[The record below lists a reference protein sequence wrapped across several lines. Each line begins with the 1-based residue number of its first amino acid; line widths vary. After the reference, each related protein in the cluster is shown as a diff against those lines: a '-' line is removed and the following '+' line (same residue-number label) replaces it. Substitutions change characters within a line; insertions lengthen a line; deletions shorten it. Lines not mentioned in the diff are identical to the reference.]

1 MATWEDGPEYAP
13 IERPDEFSTPDA
25 APLGDTEPYVQPSAN
40 APVQR
45 PAFGDPQA
53 PVIALADLVPAPEVQ
68 RDPTVPYEV
77 VSSAVTSG
85 DSAWTAMHSQAPT
98 SPIAT
103 SASPWTGGSPGTIP
117 LGTAAAGTAS
127 FGAWPT
133 GPITTSAPP
142 MQGPTGLPAPGTA
155 QWFAPP
161 PYAPPPAPLP
171 ITTKDLVNAVTPAL
185 LIVLALGG
193 LIHPVSPITLVI
205 AWALSTRATVAK
217 QEIRVA
223 FVVAV
228 AALAVLGLFIGLAG
242 ALDFS
247 EWWNGLSW
255 IALVLSWGLI
265 AAVLLLA
272 RRAFQQGQR
281 PPVRPNTWG

>member
-25 APLGDTEPYVQPSAN
+25 APLGTTEPYVQPSAN
-40 APVQR
+40 APLQR
-45 PAFGDPQA
+45 PAFGGPQA
-53 PVIALADLVPAPEVQ
+53 PVIALADLVPAPEVR

-85 DSAWTAMHSQAPT
+85 DSAWTAMHSQTPT

-103 SASPWTGGSPGTIP
+103 TASPWTGGSVGTMP
-117 LGTAAAGTAS
+117 VGTPS
-127 FGAWPT
+127 LGAWPS
-133 GPITTSAPP
+133 GPLTTSARPT
-142 MQGPTGLPAPGTA
+142 QGPTGLPAPGTT

-161 PYAPPPAPLP
+161 PYAPPQPTLP
-171 ITTKDLVNAVTPAL
+171 ITGKDLVNAVTPAL

-193 LIHPVSPITLVI
+193 LIHPVSPITLII

-217 QEIRVA
+217 QEIRIA

-228 AALAVLGLFIGLAG
+228 AVLAVLGLFIGLAG

-247 EWWNGLSW
+247 EWWSGLSW
-255 IALVLSWGLI
+255 IALVLSWGMI
-265 AAVLLLA
+265 VAVLLLA
-272 RRAFQQGQR
+272 RRAFQAGQG
-281 PPVRPNTWG
+281 PPVRRNTWG